1 MYVEIII
8 GIILIYVAL
17 RALITENRVSKL
29 IYLNVIVFG
38 VPVLIDL
45 VIKTPFAF
53 VVAAAFFICSTI
65 SANAIA
71 TSLDKLDDEIILDWG
86 VEMEFVVSII
96 AIALMLIGAFGVIL
110 LKKPLDKVIMFS
122 IMDAGFL
129 LVVVLFRYL
138 DVAMFVALSDPL
150 CTLIF
155 IMAIVKIKEI
165 RQRKVKSGELHD

>member
-1 MYVEIII
+1 
-8 GIILIYVAL
+8 
-17 RALITENRVSKL
+17 
-29 IYLNVIVFG
+29 
-38 VPVLIDL
+38 
-45 VIKTPFAF
+45 
-53 VVAAAFFICSTI
+53 
-65 SANAIA
+65 
-71 TSLDKLDDEIILDWG
+71 
-86 VEMEFVVSII
+86 MEFVVSII

-150 CTLIF
+150 CNLIF

-165 RQRKVKSGELHD
+165 RQRKVRSGELHD

>member
-1 MYVEIII
+1 
-8 GIILIYVAL
+8 
-17 RALITENRVSKL
+17 
-29 IYLNVIVFG
+29 
-38 VPVLIDL
+38 
-45 VIKTPFAF
+45 
-53 VVAAAFFICSTI
+53 
-65 SANAIA
+65 
-71 TSLDKLDDEIILDWG
+71 
-86 VEMEFVVSII
+86 MEFVVSII

-155 IMAIVKIKEI
+155 IMPIVKIKEI
-165 RQRKVKSGELHD
+165 RQRKVRSGELHD